1 MEVPMGFPRYPTS
14 VLRIGLIALSC
25 GFSIAAQAQSQQS
38 PANPPSDSR
47 QPDPAKIEGPSSGE
61 LPRHTGPA
69 QRLPGIISGP
79 VVDQSGAAVAGAEVK
94 LTREPPSPDRIVST
108 AEDGQFSLV
117 GIEPGSFQLT
127 ITSTGFAT
135 QTFSGALRSG
145 ESYTVPQIALLVATS
160 VTETRV
166 TPATVDVAQDEIKV
180 EEHQRVFGVLPNFYV
195 SYVANAA
202 PLTSRQ
208 KFQLAWKTSIDPVSF
223 AVNGIVAGVEQAQDD
238 FGGYGQGAKGYAERY
253 GAAYG
258 NFVISTY
265 IGSAI
270 LPSILK
276 QDPRYFYKGTGSKHS
291 RILNALAQSVI
302 CKGDN
307 GHWQANYSG
316 LIGGLAASG
325 ISNIYYAPRDRDG
338 VGFTFENALIGIG
351 TTAVTNLLQE
361 FVIRKWTQS
370 RPGHQASKPDD
381 TVSRLSLLPLH
392 TGAGAQYPQ

>member
-1 MEVPMGFPRYPTS
+1 MVFPRYPS
-14 VLRIGLIALSC
+14 LVLRIGLIALSC
-25 GFSIAAQAQSQQS
+25 GFSIAPQAQSQQS
-38 PANPPSDSR
+38 QTVSPSDSR
-47 QPDPAKIEGPSSGE
+47 QSAPSTIEGPSRDKLSRS
-61 LPRHTGPA
+61 PDPA
-69 QRLPGIISGP
+69 QQLPGLISGT
-79 VVDQSGAAVAGAEVK
+79 VVDQTGAAVAGAEVK
-94 LTREPPSPDRIVST
+94 LTREPPSQNQTVST
-108 AEDGQFSLV
+108 SEDGQFSLLN
-117 GIEPGSFQLT
+117 IDPGPFQLT

-135 QTFSGALRSG
+135 QTFSGTLRSG
-145 ESYTVPQIALLVATS
+145 ESFTVPQIALLVATS

-180 EEHQRVFGVLPNFYV
+180 EEQQRVFGVLPNFYV

-202 PLTSRQ
+202 PLTTGQ

-223 AVNGIVAGVEQAQDD
+223 AVNGIVAGVEQAQDN
-238 FGGYGQGAKGYAERY
+238 FGGYGQGTKGYAERY

-276 QDPRYFYKGTGSKHS
+276 QDPRYFYKGTGSKRA

-370 RPGHQASKPDD
+370 HPGRQASKPDD
-381 TVSRLSLLPLH
+381 TVSKMSLLPLH
-392 TGAGAQYPQ
+392 AGD

>member
-1 MEVPMGFPRYPTS
+1 MVFRRYPS
-14 VLRIGLIALSC
+14 VVLRIGLIALSC
-25 GFSIAAQAQSQQS
+25 GFSVAAQAQSQQS
-38 PANPPSDSR
+38 LSSDSR
-47 QPDPAKIEGPSSGE
+47 QLAPSKIEPSSTERPAATPDPP
-61 LPRHTGPA
+61 
-69 QRLPGIISGP
+69 QQVPGVISGT
-79 VVDQSGAAVAGAEVK
+79 VVDQTGASVAGAEVK
-94 LTREPPSPDRIVST
+94 LTREPPSQNRAVST
-108 AEDGQFSLV
+108 AEDGQFSLT
-117 GIEPGSFQLT
+117 GIDPGPFQLT
-127 ITSTGFAT
+127 VSSAGFAT
-135 QTFSGALRSG
+135 QTFSGTLRSG
-145 ESYTVPQIALLVATS
+145 ESFAVPRIALIIAAAS
-160 VTETRV
+160 TETRV

-195 SYVANAA
+195 SYVSNAA
-202 PLTSRQ
+202 PLSTKQ

-223 AVNGIVAGVEQAQDD
+223 AINGVVAGVEQAQDD
-238 FGGYGQGAKGYAERY
+238 FGGYGQGTKGYAERY

-258 NFVISTY
+258 NFVIGTY

-276 QDPRYFYKGTGSKHS
+276 QDPRYFYKGTGTKRS

-325 ISNIYYAPRDRDG
+325 ISNVYYAPKDRDG

-351 TTAVTNLLQE
+351 TTAITNLLQE

-370 RPGHQASKPDD
+370 RPGRQASKPVDL
-381 TVSRLSLLPLH
+381 VSRLSLVPIH
-392 TGAGAQYPQ
+392 AGD

>member
-1 MEVPMGFPRYPTS
+1 MVFCRYPAS

-25 GFSIAAQAQSQQS
+25 GFSAAQAQSQQS
-38 PANPPSDSR
+38 PAIPPSDSA
-47 QPDPAKIEGPSSGE
+47 PSTVEGPSRESQPGT
-61 LPRHTGPA
+61 PDPA
-69 QRLPGIISGP
+69 QRLPGIISGT
-79 VVDQSGAAVAGAEVK
+79 VVDQTGAAVAGAEVK
-94 LTREPPSPDRIVST
+94 LTREPPSQNRSVST
-108 AEDGQFSLV
+108 TEDGQFSFA
-117 GIEPGSFQLT
+117 GIEPGPFQLT
-127 ITSTGFAT
+127 ITSAGFT
-135 QTFSGALRSG
+135 IQTFSGTLHSG
-145 ESYTVPQIALLVATS
+145 ETFTVPQMALLVATS

-166 TPATVDVAQDEIKV
+166 TPATEDVAQDEIKV

-202 PLTSRQ
+202 PLTTGQ

-223 AVNGIVAGVEQAQDD
+223 AINGVVAGVEQAQDN

-276 QDPRYFYKGTGSKHS
+276 QDPRYFYKGTGSKRS

-351 TTAVTNLLQE
+351 TTAITNLLQE

-370 RPGHQASKPDD
+370 RPGRQASKPDD
-381 TVSRLSLLPLH
+381 TVSKMSLLPIH
-392 TGAGAQYPQ
+392 AGD

>member
-1 MEVPMGFPRYPTS
+1 MVFPRYPS
-14 VLRIGLIALSC
+14 LVLRMGLIALSC
-25 GFSIAAQAQSQQS
+25 GLSVAAQAPAQQF
-38 PANPPSDSR
+38 PAIPPPDSR
-47 QPDPAKIEGPSSGE
+47 LPDPSKFERSPSES
-61 LPRHTGPA
+61 LPNTPA
-69 QRLPGIISGP
+69 QRLPGFINGT
-79 VVDQSGAAVAGAEVK
+79 VTDQTGAAVAGAEVK
-94 LTREPPSPDRIVST
+94 LIREASPGRAVST
-108 AEDGQFSLV
+108 TEDGQFSFV
-117 GIEPGSFQLT
+117 NIDPGPFQLA
-127 ITSTGFAT
+127 IASTGFAT
-135 QTFSGALRSG
+135 QTFSGTLRSG
-145 ESYTVPQIALLVATS
+145 ETFAVPRIALIVATAA
-160 VTETRV
+160 TEMRV

-180 EEHQRVFGVLPNFYV
+180 EEQQRVFGVLPNFYV
-195 SYVANAA
+195 SYVSNAA
-202 PLTSRQ
+202 PLSTRQ

-223 AVNGIVAGVEQAQDD
+223 AVNGVVAGIEQAQDD

-258 NFVISTY
+258 NFVIGTY

-291 RILNALAQSVI
+291 RILNALSQSVI

-316 LIGGLAASG
+316 LIGGLAASA

-338 VGFTFENALIGIG
+338 VGFTFENALIGVG

-370 RPGHQASKPDD
+370 RPGRQASKPDD
-381 TVSRLSLLPLH
+381 PVSKIPLAPPH
-392 TGAGAQYPQ
+392 AGD

>member
-1 MEVPMGFPRYPTS
+1 MDVRMVFRRYPS
-14 VLRIGLIALSC
+14 VVLRIGLIALSC
-25 GFSIAAQAQSQQS
+25 GFSVAAQAQSQQS
-38 PANPPSDSR
+38 LSSDSR
-47 QPDPAKIEGPSSGE
+47 QLAPSKIEPSSTERPAATPDPP
-61 LPRHTGPA
+61 
-69 QRLPGIISGP
+69 QQVPGVISGT
-79 VVDQSGAAVAGAEVK
+79 VVDQTGASVAGAEVK
-94 LTREPPSPDRIVST
+94 LTREPPSQNRAVST
-108 AEDGQFSLV
+108 AEDGQFSLT
-117 GIEPGSFQLT
+117 GIDPGPFQLT
-127 ITSTGFAT
+127 ISSPGFAT
-135 QTFSGALRSG
+135 QAFSGTLHSG
-145 ESYTVPQIALLVATS
+145 ETFAVPRIALIVATAS
-160 VTETRV
+160 TEMRV

-195 SYVANAA
+195 SYVSNAA
-202 PLTSRQ
+202 PLSTKQ

-223 AVNGIVAGVEQAQDD
+223 AVNGIVAGVEQSQDD

-258 NFVISTY
+258 NFVIGTY

-276 QDPRYFYKGTGSKHS
+276 QDPRYFYKGTGTKRS

-325 ISNIYYAPRDRDG
+325 ISNVYYAPKDRDG

-351 TTAVTNLLQE
+351 TTAITNLLQE

-370 RPGHQASKPDD
+370 RPGRQASKPVDP
-381 TVSRLSLLPLH
+381 VSRLSLAPIH
-392 TGAGAQYPQ
+392 AGD

>member
-1 MEVPMGFPRYPTS
+1 MDVPMVFPGYPS
-14 VLRIGLIALSC
+14 LVLRISLIALSC
-25 GFSIAAQAQSQQS
+25 GFSVAAQTQSQQS
-38 PANPPSDSR
+38 PAIPPSDSR
-47 QPDPAKIEGPSSGE
+47 QPDPSKIERSSE
-61 LPRHTGPA
+61 SLPNTPA
-69 QRLPGIISGP
+69 QRLPGLINGT
-79 VVDQSGAAVAGAEVK
+79 VVDQTGAAVAGAEVK
-94 LTREPPSPDRIVST
+94 LIREPASQNRTIST
-108 AEDGQFSLV
+108 AEDGQFSFLN
-117 GIEPGSFQLT
+117 IDPGPFQLT
-127 ITSTGFAT
+127 IASTGFAT
-135 QTFSGALRSG
+135 QTFSGTLRSG
-145 ESYTVPQIALLVATS
+145 ETYAVPRIGLLVAS
-160 VTETRV
+160 ASTEMRV

-180 EEHQRVFGVLPNFYV
+180 EEQQRVFGVLPNFYV

-202 PLTSRQ
+202 PLSTRQ

-223 AVNGIVAGVEQAQDD
+223 AVNGVVAGIEQAQDD

-258 NFVISTY
+258 NFVIGTY

-276 QDPRYFYKGTGSKHS
+276 QDPRYFYKGTGSKRS

-338 VGFTFENALIGIG
+338 VGFTFENALIGVG

-370 RPGHQASKPDD
+370 RPGRQAPKPDN
-381 TVSRLSLLPLH
+381 TVSRLSLVPLR
-392 TGAGAQYPQ
+392 AGD

>member
-1 MEVPMGFPRYPTS
+1 MVFPRYPS
-14 VLRIGLIALSC
+14 LILRISLIALSC
-25 GFSIAAQAQSQQS
+25 GFSFAEQAQSQQS
-38 PANPPSDSR
+38 PTVPPSDSR
-47 QPDPAKIEGPSSGE
+47 QPSPSKTESPANAE
-61 LPRHTGPA
+61 LPNTPA
-69 QRLPGIISGP
+69 QRLPGVISGT
-79 VVDQSGAAVAGAEVK
+79 VVDQTGAAVAGAEVK
-94 LTREPPSPDRIVST
+94 LVREGSPARTVST
-108 AEDGQFSLV
+108 AENGQFSHLN
-117 GIEPGSFQLT
+117 IEPGPFQLT
-127 ITSTGFAT
+127 ITSPGFAIG
-135 QTFSGALRSG
+135 TFSGILHSG
-145 ESYTVPQIALLVATS
+145 ETYAVPRIALILATAS
-160 VTETRV
+160 TEMRV
-166 TPATVDVAQDEIKV
+166 TPDTADVAQDEIKV
-180 EEHQRVFGVLPNFYV
+180 EEQQRVFGVIPNFYV

-202 PLTSRQ
+202 PLTTRQ

-270 LPSILK
+270 LPSILR
-276 QDPRYFYKGTGSKHS
+276 QDPRYFYKGAGSKRS

-338 VGFTFENALIGIG
+338 IGFTFENTLIGVG

-361 FVIRKWTQS
+361 FVIRKVTQS
-370 RPGHQASKPDD
+370 RPGRQASKPDD
-381 TVSRLSLLPLH
+381 TVSQMSVVPMR
-392 TGAGAQYPQ
+392 AGN

>member
-1 MEVPMGFPRYPTS
+1 MVFPRYPS
-14 VLRIGLIALSC
+14 LVLRMGLIALSC
-25 GFSIAAQAQSQQS
+25 GFSVAAQAQAQQS
-38 PANPPSDSR
+38 PAIPPSGSR
-47 QPDPAKIEGPSSGE
+47 PPDPSKLERSPSES
-61 LPRHTGPA
+61 LPNTPA
-69 QRLPGIISGP
+69 QRLPGFINGT
-79 VVDQSGAAVAGAEVK
+79 VTDQTGAAVAGAEVK
-94 LTREPPSPDRIVST
+94 LIREASPGRAVST
-108 AEDGQFSLV
+108 TEDGQFSFV
-117 GIEPGSFQLT
+117 NIDPGPFQLA
-127 ITSTGFAT
+127 IASTGFAT
-135 QTFSGALRSG
+135 QAFSGTLRSG
-145 ESYTVPQIALLVATS
+145 ETFAVPRIALIVATAS
-160 VTETRV
+160 TEMRV

-180 EEHQRVFGVLPNFYV
+180 EEQQRVFGVLPNFYV
-195 SYVANAA
+195 SYVTNAA
-202 PLTSRQ
+202 PLSTRQ

-223 AVNGIVAGVEQAQDD
+223 AVNGVVAGIEQAQDN

-258 NFVISTY
+258 NFVIGTY

-276 QDPRYFYKGTGSKHS
+276 QDPRYFYKGTGSKPS

-338 VGFTFENALIGIG
+338 VGFTFENALIGVG

-370 RPGHQASKPDD
+370 RPGRQASNPDD
-381 TVSRLSLLPLH
+381 TVSKIPLAPPH
-392 TGAGAQYPQ
+392 VGD

>member
-1 MEVPMGFPRYPTS
+1 MVFPGYRS
-14 VLRIGLIALSC
+14 LVLRMGLIALSC
-25 GFSIAAQAQSQQS
+25 GLVAAQAQSQQS
-38 PANPPSDSR
+38 PTIPPFDSR
-47 QPDPAKIEGPSSGE
+47 QPDPSKLERPSSE
-61 LPRHTGPA
+61 SLPNTSA
-69 QRLPGIISGP
+69 QRLPGLINGT
-79 VVDQSGAAVAGAEVK
+79 VVDQTGSAVAGAEVK
-94 LTREPPSPDRIVST
+94 LIREVSPDRAVST
-108 AEDGQFSLV
+108 TEDGQFSFLN
-117 GIEPGSFQLT
+117 IEPGTFQLA
-127 ITSTGFAT
+127 ISSPGFAT
-135 QTFSGALRSG
+135 QTFSGTLRSG
-145 ESYTVPQIALLVATS
+145 EAYAVPKIALIVATAS
-160 VTETRV
+160 TEMRV

-180 EEHQRVFGVLPNFYV
+180 EEQQRVFGVLPNFYV

-202 PLTSRQ
+202 PLTTRQ

-223 AVNGIVAGVEQAQDD
+223 AVNGVVAGIEQAQDD

-258 NFVISTY
+258 NFVIGTY

-276 QDPRYFYKGTGSKHS
+276 QDPRYFYKGTGSKRS
-291 RILNALAQSVI
+291 RILNALSQSVI

-307 GHWQANYSG
+307 GHWQPNYSG

-370 RPGHQASKPDD
+370 RPGRQSSKPPDD
-381 TVSRLSLLPLH
+381 TVSKIPLAPPH
-392 TGAGAQYPQ
+392 AGD

>member
-1 MEVPMGFPRYPTS
+1 MVFPRFPS
-14 VLRIGLIALSC
+14 LVLRIGLIALSG
-25 GFSIAAQAQSQQS
+25 GFSLAAQTQFQQS
-38 PANPPSDSR
+38 PAIPPSYSR
-47 QPDPAKIEGPSSGE
+47 DPDPAKIERSSSE
-61 LPRHTGPA
+61 SLPNTPA
-69 QRLPGIISGP
+69 QRLPGLISGT
-79 VVDQSGAAVAGAEVK
+79 VVDQTGAAVAGAEIK
-94 LTREPPSPDRIVST
+94 LTREASPDRTVST
-108 AEDGQFSLV
+108 TEDGQFSLS
-117 GIEPGSFQLT
+117 GIEPGPFELT
-127 ITSTGFAT
+127 ITAVGFAT
-135 QTFSGALRSG
+135 QTFSGTLRSG
-145 ESYTVPQIALLVATS
+145 ETHAIPRIALIVAAAS
-160 VTETRV
+160 TEMRV
-166 TPATVDVAQDEIKV
+166 SPATVDVAQDEIKV
-180 EEHQRVFGVLPNFYV
+180 EEQQRVFGVLPNFYV
-195 SYVANAA
+195 SYIANAA
-202 PLTSRQ
+202 PLTTKQ
-208 KFQLAWKTSIDPVSF
+208 KFQLAWKTSVDPVSF
-223 AVNGIVAGVEQAQDD
+223 AVNGIVAGVEQAQDN

-258 NFVISTY
+258 NFVIGTY

-338 VGFTFENALIGIG
+338 AGFTFENALIGIG

-370 RPGHQASKPDD
+370 RPGHQASKPPDD
-381 TVSRLSLLPLH
+381 TVSKMSLLPLH
-392 TGAGAQYPQ
+392 AGD

>member
-1 MEVPMGFPRYPTS
+1 MVFPRYPS
-14 VLRIGLIALSC
+14 LVLRMGLIALSC
-25 GFSIAAQAQSQQS
+25 GFSVAAQAQAQQS
-38 PANPPSDSR
+38 PAIPPPGIR
-47 QPDPAKIEGPSSGE
+47 PPDPSKLERSPSES
-61 LPRHTGPA
+61 LPNTPA
-69 QRLPGIISGP
+69 QRLPGFINGT
-79 VVDQSGAAVAGAEVK
+79 VTDQTGAAVAGAEVK
-94 LTREPPSPDRIVST
+94 LIREASPSRAVST
-108 AEDGQFSLV
+108 TEDGQFSFV
-117 GIEPGSFQLT
+117 NIDPGPFQLA
-127 ITSTGFAT
+127 IASTGFAT
-135 QTFSGALRSG
+135 QAFSGTLRSG
-145 ESYTVPQIALLVATS
+145 ETFAVPRIALIVATAS
-160 VTETRV
+160 TEMRV

-180 EEHQRVFGVLPNFYV
+180 EEQQRVFGVLPNFYV

-202 PLTSRQ
+202 PLSTRQ

-223 AVNGIVAGVEQAQDD
+223 AVNGVVAGIEQAQDN

-258 NFVISTY
+258 NFVIGTY

-338 VGFTFENALIGIG
+338 VGFTFENALIGVG

-361 FVIRKWTQS
+361 FVVRKWTQS
-370 RPGHQASKPDD
+370 RPGRQASNPDD
-381 TVSRLSLLPLH
+381 TVSKIPLAPPH
-392 TGAGAQYPQ
+392 VGD